1 VISATFSLEFRRF
14 KGTMLQFALMLLS
27 ANALKCNTWA
37 TAAGTTTDGPEA
49 DCSALPEVGG
59 LTYDACVSYSFTL
72 NDVVYN
78 AGSCATSATCDQQAA
93 IGGSVPDYKCT
104 TCKTDNCNTKA
115 TANGGNS
122 GGGDEPAATSKK
134 NFYMAHEGG
143 NGVPAMCYDVVTTED
158 CTVAKL
164 TAVDEDMAGLQ
175 MGSCPAAYG
184 TECSMSVKSADETL
198 KYPDNKDIE
207 GCGKGTMTMKTKD
220 CAGCTS
226 MKDQLDDGQTLESG
240 PTCSSGSALAFGLA
254 ALVASLFF

>member
-59 LTYDACVSYSFTL
+59 VTYDACVSYSFTL

-115 TANGGNS
+115 TA
-122 GGGDEPAATSKK
+122 GGDAGGDTPAATDKK
-134 NFYMAHEGG
+134 NWFLKVEG
-143 NGVPAMCYDVVTTED
+143 VADTPDHCTQLVMTED
-158 CTVAKL
+158 CTKEKL
-164 TAVDEDMAGLQ
+164 AAIDESMGLYT
-175 MGSCPAAYG
+175 MGSCPTGYSM
-184 TECSMSVKSADETL
+184 ECSMSIKEGDETH
-198 KYPDNKDIE
+198 KYPETKDVT
-207 GCGKGTMTMKTKD
+207 GCGKGTRTLKTKD
-220 CAGCTS
+220 CAACTS
-226 MKDQLDDGQTLESG
+226 MKDQLGDDQKLESG

-254 ALVASLFF
+254 ALVASLVF